1 MGIVMVWANLFT
13 QLDYSMK
20 IIYTLNIDKD

>member
-13 QLDYSMK
+13 QLDYGVK